1 MSHSHDHSEG
11 LGSRALLFAIA
22 INLLLTVIEWVG
34 GYVSGSL
41 ALMADALH
49 NFGDAV
55 ALWIAWFAQRIS
67 MRPRDNRRTFGYRRA
82 ETIAAL
88 INLVTLVIIGLYF
101 LGEAVHRYFNPEPI
115 GGWIVVWVAL
125 AALAIDA
132 ATAALLFRQRDSSLN
147 MKAAFLHNVQDA
159 LASIAVIIAGI
170 CILLWN
176 FAFAD
181 LFVTILIAGY
191 ILTTSV
197 PLLKQTIHILMEGMP
212 EHIELEKVI
221 AEVEA
226 IESVENIHH
235 IHIWQPDEHKIAMDA
250 HVVIANSLHMPEVKK
265 NIKALL
271 KEKFDITRTTIEF
284 EMPYEH
290 GDEKFYVEE
299 GGRWHPDE

>member
-132 ATAALLFRQRDSSLN
+132 ATAALLFKQRDSSLN
-147 MKAAFLHNVQDA
+147 TKAAF
-159 LASIAVIIAGI
+159 
-170 CILLWN
+170 
-176 FAFAD
+176 
-181 LFVTILIAGY
+181 
-191 ILTTSV
+191 
-197 PLLKQTIHILMEGMP
+197 
-212 EHIELEKVI
+212 
-221 AEVEA
+221 
-226 IESVENIHH
+226 
-235 IHIWQPDEHKIAMDA
+235 
-250 HVVIANSLHMPEVKK
+250 
-265 NIKALL
+265 
-271 KEKFDITRTTIEF
+271 
-284 EMPYEH
+284 
-290 GDEKFYVEE
+290 
-299 GGRWHPDE
+299 